1 MRAPPRLGGV
11 ADAAQ
16 AQKQAESEKRALRAQ
31 IRERRRIR
39 TSTERASAASAIT
52 QHLIDLASD
61 LEVRSLSAYLSMTD
75 EPGTRDFVAWACEQ
89 DIRVLLPISR
99 EDGLLDWA
107 PYSGEDEDV
116 DFLGLPAPTSEL
128 LGPIAINDVD
138 LIIVPAA
145 SVDASGMRLGWGRGY
160 YDKTLGSME
169 RCPPVYGVLFDSE
182 LVDEVPRER
191 HDQAIDGVVTP
202 TRTVE
207 FSTRSARRRRI

>member
-1 MRAPPRLGGV
+1 MTADLAP
-11 ADAAQ
+11 Q
-16 AQKQAESEKRALRAQ
+16 KRALRAEL
-31 IRERRRIR
+31 RERRRNLTR
-39 TSTERASAASAIT
+39 DERAAATEGLTERLIT
-52 QHLIDLASD
+52 LTRTTGA
-61 LEVRSLSAYLSMTD
+61 RSVSCYLSAVD
-75 EPGTRDFVAWACEQ
+75 EPNTRPFVNWAKETGL
-89 DIRVLLPISR
+89 RVLFPITR
-99 EDGLLDWA
+99 TDGLLDWTTA
-107 PYSGEDEDV
+107 TDDEEEV
-116 DFLGLPAPTSEL
+116 LGVAGVPEPVGEL